1 MKKTLISIAAATLVF
16 AGCNREVFNSEETG
30 ALELDLSCLS
40 DLNETTTKASDDE
53 DIINNLTVKLLRP
66 YDGWEKTYA
75 PFSTIRGKVIELSS
89 GDYILTASSPDRS
102 DAAFEQ
108 PIYDGSKNI
117 TIKTGEVTPAAVTC
131 KVSNMKL
138 SLILSENFYNELS
151 DFTITVNNGKGLL
164 TWEKNST
171 KTDFAPATLEGVKV
185 YTVKKAGYF
194 TVGTLTAQVS
204 GHRAIDGTTAQSTSI
219 ISNTSAADHHI
230 LNVDAQV
237 TGSLQGITITIDH
250 SVNPV
255 NTPVIV
261 PGFDEIPVP
270 GDPGTEEPGTEE
282 PEPENP
288 GTDPAP
294 STQPTMT
301 WEANPSFAPMN
312 INESLNADLVVTA
325 PEKVASFKVQVDS
338 PCLTETIS
346 SLTQDGTSTMDLIND
361 EGLISFL
368 ADAAPTLPTGN
379 DLKGQTNINFFL
391 TSLVKLIDLYGS
403 APGNRHNFTLVVTDE
418 KGQTLN
424 QTVTFVSE

>member
-16 AGCNREVFNSEETG
+16 AGCNREVFNSGETG

-40 DLNETTTKASDDE
+40 DLNEITTKASDDE

-66 YDGWEKTYA
+66 YDGWEKSYA

-204 GHRAIDGTTAQSTSI
+204 GHRAIDGTTAQSTSV

-237 TGSLQGITITIDH
+237 TGSLQGITISIDH

>member
-16 AGCNREVFNSEETG
+16 AGCNREVFNSGETG

-40 DLNETTTKASDDE
+40 DLNEITTKASDDE

-66 YDGWEKTYA
+66 YDGWEKSYA

-204 GHRAIDGTTAQSTSI
+204 GHRAIDGTTAQSTSV

>member
-102 DAAFEQ
+102 DAAFEK

-171 KTDFAPATLEGVKV
+171 KTDFTPATLEGVKV

-204 GHRAIDGTTAQSTSI
+204 GHRAIDGTTAQSTSV

-237 TGSLQGITITIDH
+237 TGSLQGITISIDH

-312 INESLNADLVVTA
+312 INASLNADLVVTA

-346 SLTQDGTSTMDLIND
+346 SLTQDKTSTMDLIND

-379 DLKGQTNINFFL
+379 RLLGQANINFFL
-391 TSLVKLIDLYGS
+391 TSLVKLIKMYGPAS
-403 APGNRHNFTLVVTDE
+403 GDRHNFTLIVTDE

>member
-237 TGSLQGITITIDH
+237 TGSLQGITISIDH

-282 PEPENP
+282 PDPENP

-312 INESLNADLVVTA
+312 INASLNADLVVTA

-346 SLTQDGTSTMDLIND
+346 GLTQDKTSTMDLIND
-361 EGLISFL
+361 AGLIEFL

-379 DLKGQTNINFFL
+379 RLLGQTNINFFL

-403 APGNRHNFTLVVTDE
+403 APGNRHNFTLIVTDE
-418 KGQTLN
+418 KGQALN